1 MTLPKTTFNS
11 DHNLRVSSRTGL
23 VCSNT
28 PPHTNHGLQTT
39 TKSSNIEPVC
49 TILTTAP
56 LFRPRTGQTI
66 TPTNAPRRKQ
76 IP

>member
-1 MTLPKTTFNS
+1 LIRRKATFNS

-28 PPHTNHGLQTT
+28 PSYANQGLQTT
-39 TKSSNIEPVC
+39 TNSSNIEPVC
-49 TILTTAP
+49 TILTAAP

-66 TPTNAPRRKQ
+66 MPTNAPRRKQ